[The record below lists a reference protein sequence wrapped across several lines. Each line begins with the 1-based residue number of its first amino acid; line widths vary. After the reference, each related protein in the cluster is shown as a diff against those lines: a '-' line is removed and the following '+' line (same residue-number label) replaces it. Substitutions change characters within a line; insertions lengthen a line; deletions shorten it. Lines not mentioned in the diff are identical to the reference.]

1 MKIIMFTAV
10 TLSALATAALADDRP
25 LWDQQAGS
33 PMDFIVHSQ
42 PAKYPHHLGTPAQ
55 GASGVVDKL
64 VPVELRAPSVAE
76 KAWMD
81 RASGNESGK

>member
-55 GASGVVDKL
+55 GASVWVINSFRSNCVHHQWPRRHGWIAL
-64 VPVELRAPSVAE
+64 LE
-76 KAWMD
+76 
-81 RASGNESGK
+81 